1 MKKLTTDEKIG
12 LLVKNIRYM
21 TKEDKELLGY
31 KDQVPGSDMADI
43 ALNKDGKFT
52 NYIRGD
58 EITRF
63 NYNELLVIPY
73 SIFKQVVSLE
83 DRVIEDEVVE
93 EIQEFYNPLI
103 PEAPTDKRGKYVVS
117 FGTYPMSVI
126 SVSQDMDSDAIDIE
140 AYEINNRK
148 FKVDRSEYDYN
159 RVELANKN
167 GSPYFSYI
175 DPITWYVYPRE
186 GLVVTTKA
194 LFTRGILKQ
203 IKTGD
208 WKIKKTLNDEAYL
221 KTFVYQMLD
230 KSSCEALNSSEPN
243 EALYLAREIV
253 IYENDYGNI
262 LLNLKG
268 LSKATA
274 ELLETYY
281 ADCDDIK
288 DSYED
293 VDLVSRIIE
302 YKHKE
307 LVWKLNAILCG
318 IKEEIRYYNKN
329 NVIFNKTIEKVR
341 KNCHEPHNL

>member
-21 TKEDKELLGY
+21 TQEDKELLGY

-52 NYIRGD
+52 NYTRGD

-63 NYNELLVIPY
+63 KYNELLVVPY

-103 PEAPTDKRGKYVVS
+103 PAAPTDKRGKYVVS
-117 FGTYPMSVI
+117 FGTYPTGAI
-126 SVSQDMDSDAIDIE
+126 SVSQDMDSDVIDIDV
-140 AYEINNRK
+140 YEINNRK
-148 FKVDRSEYDYN
+148 FKVDRSEYTYN

-203 IKTGD
+203 TKNGD
-208 WKIKKTLNDEAYL
+208 WKIRKTLNDEAYL

-230 KSSCEALNSSEPN
+230 KSSCEALNSSN
-243 EALYLAREIV
+243 TEASYLAREIAL
-253 IYENDYGNI
+253 YEKDYGDI
-262 LLNLKG
+262 LLTIKG
-268 LSKATA
+268 LSNGVA
-274 ELLETYY
+274 EMLETYY
-281 ADCDDIK
+281 ADCEDIQA
-288 DSYED
+288 SFED
-293 VDLVSRIIE
+293 VDLVSTIIE
-302 YKHKE
+302 YKHNE
-307 LVWKLNAILCG
+307 LVWKLNIILNG

-329 NVIFNKTIEKVR
+329 NVIFNKTIGKVR
-341 KNCHEPHNL
+341 KNNGEKRNK